1 MNEIIT
7 FNILTLGCKV
17 NACESAA
24 IEKSLLEN
32 GFSAAEGENA
42 DLFVIN
48 SCSVT
53 GTAVAKARH
62 AASRFRRENPAG
74 IIALC
79 GCLPQSYP
87 EEAGLKFDA
96 DIVLGNSDKDK
107 LADYVRDYIEN
118 RVKTVKVNPLSRAFV
133 KESAAPDEDRTR
145 AFIKIEDGCDR
156 FCSYCIIPTARGR
169 VRSLSC
175 EDIAKQAQSCVE
187 NGHKEIVLTGIN
199 LGCYGQELGLTLF
212 DAVKAVSESGVPRI
226 RLSSLEPEM
235 ITDELIEKLGEIP
248 ALCPHFHLSLQSGS
262 DDILR
267 KMNRKYNTEQFSH
280 IAAKLREVF
289 PECSI
294 TTDIIVGFPYESDE
308 DFQKSVDFAKK
319 IGFAKIHVFP
329 YSIRKGTIAAEMPQI
344 QPSVRTERSRVL
356 IAEAEKLED
365 AFLRSRRGKT
375 GIALIE
381 KPQSELY
388 SQGFTENYTPV
399 RILNEQIP
407 RHTLAKVEIIG
418 AKKGYCIGRIIP
430 ENS

>member
-1 MNEIIT
+1 MNEKT
-7 FNILTLGCKV
+7 SFKILTLGCKV
-17 NACESAA
+17 NSCESAA
-24 IEKSLLEN
+24 IEKRFLEN
-32 GFSAAEGENA
+32 GFTKADDENA
-42 DLFVIN
+42 DLYIIN

-62 AASRFRRENPAG
+62 AASRYRRENPAG
-74 IIALC
+74 VIVLC
-79 GCLPQSYP
+79 GCFPQSYP

-107 LADYVRDYIEN
+107 IVDYVQDFIEN
-118 RVKTVKVNPLSRAFV
+118 RVKTVKINPLTREFCKGGSV
-133 KESAAPDEDRTR
+133 PDEDRTR

-169 VRSLSC
+169 VRSLSY
-175 EDIAKQAQSCVE
+175 EDIREQAAACFAD
-187 NGHKEIVLTGIN
+187 GHKEIVLTGIN
-199 LGCYGQELGLTLF
+199 LGCYGQDLGLSLY

-262 DDILR
+262 DEILR
-267 KMNRKYNTEQFSH
+267 KMNRKYTTEQYLH
-280 IAAKLREVF
+280 VVEKLREVF
-289 PECSI
+289 PECAI
-294 TTDIIVGFPYESDE
+294 TTDIIVGFPVESDE
-308 DFQKSVDFAKK
+308 DFQKSVEFAKK

-329 YSIRKGTIAAEMPQI
+329 YSLRKGTIAAEMPQI

-356 IAEAEKLED
+356 MNTAEVLED
-365 AFLRSRRGKT
+365 NFLRSQRGKE
-375 GIALIE
+375 AVVLIE

-399 RILNEQIP
+399 RIIGAQIP
-407 RHTLAKVEIIG
+407 RHTLVKVKITG
-418 AKKGYCIGRIIP
+418 AKKGYCVGKVI
-430 ENS
+430 

>member
-1 MNEIIT
+1 MNEKT
-7 FNILTLGCKV
+7 SFKILTLGCKV
-17 NACESAA
+17 NSCESAA
-24 IEKSLLEN
+24 IEKRFLEN
-32 GFSAAEGENA
+32 GFTKTDDENA
-42 DLFVIN
+42 DLYIIN

-74 IIALC
+74 VIVLC
-79 GCLPQSYP
+79 GCFPQSYP

-107 LADYVRDYIEN
+107 IVDYVQDFIEN
-118 RVKTVKVNPLSRAFV
+118 RVKTVKINPLTREFCKGGSV
-133 KESAAPDEDRTR
+133 PDEDRTR

-169 VRSLSC
+169 VRSLSYD
-175 EDIAKQAQSCVE
+175 DIREQAAACFAD
-187 NGHKEIVLTGIN
+187 GHKEIVLTGIN
-199 LGCYGQELGLTLF
+199 LGCYGQDLGLSLY

-262 DDILR
+262 DEILR
-267 KMNRKYNTEQFSH
+267 KMNRKYTTEQYLH
-280 IAAKLREVF
+280 VVEKLREFF
-289 PECSI
+289 PECAI
-294 TTDIIVGFPYESDE
+294 TTDIIVGFPFESDE
-308 DFQKSVDFAKK
+308 DFQKSVEFAKK

-329 YSIRKGTIAAEMPQI
+329 YSLRKGTIAAEMPQI

-356 IAEAEKLED
+356 MNTAEVLED
-365 AFLRSRRGKT
+365 NFLRSQRGKE
-375 GIALIE
+375 AVVLIE

-399 RILNEQIP
+399 RIIGAQIS
-407 RHTLAKVEIIG
+407 RHSLVKVKITG
-418 AKKGYCIGRIIP
+418 AKKGYCLGKVI
-430 ENS
+430 

>member
-7 FNILTLGCKV
+7 FKILTLGCKV

-79 GCLPQSYP
+79 GCFPQSYP

-107 LADYVRDYIEN
+107 LADYARDYIEN
-118 RVKTVKVNPLSRAFV
+118 RVKTVKVNPLSREFC
-133 KESAAPDEDRTR
+133 KNGAAPDEDRTR

-169 VRSLSC
+169 VRSLSR
-175 EDIAKQAQSCVE
+175 EDIAKQAQSCFE

-199 LGCYGQELGLTLF
+199 LGCYGQELGLSLY

-235 ITDELIEKLGEIP
+235 MTDELIEKLGEIP

-267 KMNRKYNTEQFSH
+267 KMNRKYSAEQYSH
-280 IAAKLREVF
+280 IVEKLRGVF

-308 DFQKSVDFAKK
+308 DFRKSVDFAKK

-329 YSIRKGTIAAEMPQI
+329 YSIRKGTIAAEMPQV

-356 IAEAEKLED
+356 IAEAERLED
-365 AFLRSRRGKT
+365 AFLRSQRGKT

-407 RHTLAKVEIIG
+407 RHTLVKVEIIG
-418 AKKGYCIGRIIP
+418 AKKGYCIGRILQK
-430 ENS
+430 

>member
-1 MNEIIT
+1 MNEKTT
-7 FNILTLGCKV
+7 FKILTLGCKV
-17 NACESAA
+17 NSCESAA
-24 IEKSLLEN
+24 IEKRFLEN
-32 GFSAAEGENA
+32 GFTKAEDENV
-42 DLFVIN
+42 DLFIIN

-62 AASRFRRENPAG
+62 AASRFRRENPSG
-74 IIALC
+74 VIVLC
-79 GCLPQSYP
+79 GCFPQSYP

-107 LADYVRDYIEN
+107 IVDYVNGFIDN
-118 RVKTVKVNPLSRAFV
+118 RLKTVKINPLTREFCKGGAV
-133 KESAAPDEDRTR
+133 PDEDRTR

-175 EDIAKQAQSCVE
+175 EDIREQAAACFAD
-187 NGHKEIVLTGIN
+187 GHREIVLTGIN
-199 LGCYGQELGLTLF
+199 LGCYGQDLGLSLY

-262 DDILR
+262 DEILR
-267 KMNRKYNTEQFSH
+267 KMNRKYTTEQYLH
-280 IAAKLREVF
+280 VVEKLREVF
-289 PECSI
+289 PECAI
-294 TTDIIVGFPYESDE
+294 TTDIIVGFPFESDE
-308 DFQKSVDFAKK
+308 DFEQSVEFAKK

-329 YSIRKGTIAAEMPQI
+329 YSLRKGTIAAEMPQI
-344 QPSVRTERSRVL
+344 QPSVRTERSRLLMNAVEL
-356 IAEAEKLED
+356 LED
-365 AFLRSRRGKT
+365 SFLRSQRGKE
-375 GIALIE
+375 GVVLIE

-399 RILNEQIP
+399 RILGKQIP
-407 RHTLAKVEIIG
+407 RHTLVRVKITG
-418 AKKGYCIGRIIP
+418 AKKGYCLGTVV
-430 ENS
+430 EKM

>member
-1 MNEIIT
+1 MNEKT
-7 FNILTLGCKV
+7 SFKILTLGCKV
-17 NACESAA
+17 NSCESAA
-24 IEKSLLEN
+24 IEKRFLEN
-32 GFSAAEGENA
+32 GFTKADDENA
-42 DLFVIN
+42 DLYIIN

-74 IIALC
+74 VIVLC
-79 GCLPQSYP
+79 GCFPQSYP

-107 LADYVRDYIEN
+107 IVDYVQDFIEN
-118 RVKTVKVNPLSRAFV
+118 RVKTVKINPLTREFCKGGSV
-133 KESAAPDEDRTR
+133 PDEDRTR

-169 VRSLSC
+169 VRSLSHD
-175 EDIAKQAQSCVE
+175 DIREQAAACFAD
-187 NGHKEIVLTGIN
+187 GHKEIVLTGIN
-199 LGCYGQELGLTLF
+199 LGCYGQDLGLSLY

-262 DDILR
+262 DEILR
-267 KMNRKYNTEQFSH
+267 KMNRKYTTEQYLH
-280 IAAKLREVF
+280 VVEKLREVF
-289 PECSI
+289 PECAI
-294 TTDIIVGFPYESDE
+294 TTDIIVGFPFESDE
-308 DFQKSVDFAKK
+308 DFQKSVEFAKK

-329 YSIRKGTIAAEMPQI
+329 YSLRKGTIAAEMPQI
-344 QPSVRTERSRVL
+344 QPSVRTDRTRL
-356 IAEAEKLED
+356 LMNTAEALED
-365 AFLRSRRGKT
+365 NFLRSQRGKE
-375 GIALIE
+375 AVVLIE

-399 RILNEQIP
+399 RIIGTQIP
-407 RHTLAKVEIIG
+407 RHTLVKVKITG
-418 AKKGYCIGRIIP
+418 AKKGYCVGKVI
-430 ENS
+430 

>member
-1 MNEIIT
+1 MNEKTT
-7 FNILTLGCKV
+7 FKILTLGCKV
-17 NACESAA
+17 NSCESAA
-24 IEKSLLEN
+24 IEKRFLEN
-32 GFSAAEGENA
+32 GFTKAEDENA
-42 DLFVIN
+42 DLFIIN

-62 AASRFRRENPAG
+62 AASRFRRENPSG
-74 IIALC
+74 VIVLC
-79 GCLPQSYP
+79 GCFPQSYP

-107 LADYVRDYIEN
+107 IVDYVNGFIDN
-118 RVKTVKVNPLSRAFV
+118 RLKTVKINPLTREFCKGGAV
-133 KESAAPDEDRTR
+133 PDEDRTR

-175 EDIAKQAQSCVE
+175 EDIREQAAACFAD
-187 NGHKEIVLTGIN
+187 GHREIVLTGIN
-199 LGCYGQELGLTLF
+199 LGCYGQDWGLSVS

-262 DDILR
+262 NEILR
-267 KMNRKYNTEQFSH
+267 KMNRKYTTEQYLH
-280 IAAKLREVF
+280 VVEKLREVF
-289 PECSI
+289 PECAI
-294 TTDIIVGFPYESDE
+294 TTDIIVGFPFESDE
-308 DFQKSVDFAKK
+308 DFEQSVEFAKK

-329 YSIRKGTIAAEMPQI
+329 YSLRKGTIAAEMPQI
-344 QPSVRTERSRVL
+344 QPSVRTERSRL
-356 IAEAEKLED
+356 LMNAAELLED
-365 AFLRSRRGKT
+365 SFLRSQRGKE
-375 GIALIE
+375 GVVLIE

-399 RILNEQIP
+399 RILGKQIP
-407 RHTLAKVEIIG
+407 RHTLVRVKITG
-418 AKKGYCIGRIIP
+418 AKKGYCLGTVV
-430 ENS
+430 EKM

>member
-1 MNEIIT
+1 MNEKT
-7 FNILTLGCKV
+7 SFKILTLGCKV
-17 NACESAA
+17 NSCESAA
-24 IEKSLLEN
+24 IEKRFLEN
-32 GFSAAEGENA
+32 GFTKTDDENA
-42 DLFVIN
+42 DLYIIN

-74 IIALC
+74 VIVLC
-79 GCLPQSYP
+79 GCFPQSYP

-107 LADYVRDYIEN
+107 IVDYVQDFIEN
-118 RVKTVKVNPLSRAFV
+118 RVKTVKINPLTREFCKGGAV
-133 KESAAPDEDRTR
+133 PDEDRTR

-169 VRSLSC
+169 VRSLSR
-175 EDIAKQAQSCVE
+175 EDIREQAAACFAD
-187 NGHKEIVLTGIN
+187 GHKEIVLTGIN
-199 LGCYGQELGLTLF
+199 LGCYGQDLGLSLY

-235 ITDELIEKLGEIP
+235 ITDELIERLGEIP

-262 DDILR
+262 DEILR
-267 KMNRKYNTEQFSH
+267 KMNRKYTTEQYLH
-280 IAAKLREVF
+280 VVEKLREVF
-289 PECSI
+289 PECAI
-294 TTDIIVGFPYESDE
+294 TTDIIVGFPFESDE
-308 DFQKSVDFAKK
+308 DFQKSVEFAKK

-329 YSIRKGTIAAEMPQI
+329 YSLRKGTIAAEMPQI

-356 IAEAEKLED
+356 MNTAEVLED
-365 AFLRSRRGKT
+365 NFLRSQRGKE
-375 GIALIE
+375 AVVLIE

-399 RILNEQIP
+399 RIIGAQIP
-407 RHTLAKVEIIG
+407 RHSLVKVKITG
-418 AKKGYCIGRIIP
+418 AKKGYCVGKVI
-430 ENS
+430 

>member
-1 MNEIIT
+1 MNEKT
-7 FNILTLGCKV
+7 SFKILTLGCKV
-17 NACESAA
+17 NSCESAA
-24 IEKSLLEN
+24 IEKRFLEN
-32 GFSAAEGENA
+32 GFTKADDENA
-42 DLFVIN
+42 DLYIIN

-62 AASRFRRENPAG
+62 AASRYRRENPAG
-74 IIALC
+74 VIVLC
-79 GCLPQSYP
+79 GCFPQSYP

-107 LADYVRDYIEN
+107 IVDYVQDFIEN
-118 RVKTVKVNPLSRAFV
+118 RVKTVKINPLTREFCKGGSV
-133 KESAAPDEDRTR
+133 PDEDRTR

-169 VRSLSC
+169 VRSLAC
-175 EDIAKQAQSCVE
+175 DDIREQAAACFAD
-187 NGHKEIVLTGIN
+187 GHKEIVLTGIN
-199 LGCYGQELGLTLF
+199 LGCYGQDLGLSLY

-262 DDILR
+262 DEILR
-267 KMNRKYNTEQFSH
+267 KMNRKYTTEQYLH
-280 IAAKLREVF
+280 VVEKLREFF
-289 PECSI
+289 PECAI
-294 TTDIIVGFPYESDE
+294 TTDIIVGFPFESDE
-308 DFQKSVDFAKK
+308 DFQKSVEFAKK

-329 YSIRKGTIAAEMPQI
+329 YSLRKGTIAAEMPQI

-356 IAEAEKLED
+356 MNTAEVLED
-365 AFLRSRRGKT
+365 NFLRSQRGKE
-375 GIALIE
+375 AVVLIE

-399 RILNEQIP
+399 RIIGAQIS
-407 RHTLAKVEIIG
+407 RHSLVKVKITG
-418 AKKGYCIGRIIP
+418 AKKGYCVGKVI
-430 ENS
+430 